1 MARDPYEEPSDE
13 ELEAAGANDWFSDSL
28 ARQAQRDAR
37 LKAGLNP
44 DTRSVKKGKEQLR
57 SLLELPPDL
66 NPEEPAPDLFA
77 SEREAARRGNSSL
90 SSLMGDLEDSRTA
103 DQDLLRDMFGAAPS
117 KGQAGKGPRKR
128 R

>member
-1 MARDPYEEPSDE
+1 MARDPYDDPSDE
-13 ELEAAGANDWFSDSL
+13 ELEASGANDWFSDSL
-28 ARQAQRDAR
+28 AQQAKRDAQ

-77 SEREAARRGNSSL
+77 NEREAARKGNSSL
-90 SSLMGDLEDSRTA
+90 SSLMGDLNESRNA

-117 KGQAGKGPRKR
+117 KGTPRQGPRKR
-128 R
+128 